1 MNKKQQK
8 LIDESL
14 AILQALDFPRAQQ
27 NERSALTLLALLN
40 LTPPK
45 TWKDAEA
52 PMTGIRAI
60 LDFCRSNF
68 GKPYAENTRETFR
81 RQTMHQFVAA
91 GLVVENPGKP
101 ERPINSPKTCYQIEP
116 GALGLLR
123 DNYKAK
129 TWKSELAN
137 YLSERGGLASKYAME
152 RDMLMIPVT
161 IAEGASI
168 QLSPGKHSQL
178 IKDIIEKFGPRFAP
192 GGVVLYVG
200 DTGDKWG
207 YFDEA
212 GLAALG
218 IVMDMHGKMP
228 DVIIYD
234 AAKNWINLIE
244 AVTSHGPV
252 NAKRRDELAKL
263 FASCTAGVVYVTAFP
278 TQPDMARYLGGDI
291 CWETEVWF
299 ADSPTHMLHYNGDR
313 FRGPFE

>member
-8 LIDESL
+8 LLDESL

-40 LTPPK
+40 LKPPK
-45 TWKDAEA
+45 TWKDAES
-52 PMTGIRAI
+52 PMIGIRAI
-60 LDFCRSNF
+60 LDFCRSNY

-91 GLVVENPGKP
+91 GLVVENPDKP
-101 ERPINSPKTCYQIEP
+101 ERPINSPKWCYQIEP
-116 GALGLLR
+116 GALRFLR
-123 DNYKAK
+123 EHYKAK

-137 YLSERGGLASKYAME
+137 YLSERGGLARKYAME

-161 IAEGASI
+161 IAEGSSI
-168 QLSPGKHSQL
+168 QLSPGKHSNL
-178 IKDIIEKFGPRFAP
+178 IKEIIDKFGPRFAP

-218 IVMDMHGKMP
+218 VEVDTHGKMP

-234 AAKNWINLIE
+234 TARNWIILIE

-263 FASCTAGVVYVTAFP
+263 FASCTAGIVYVTAFS
-278 TQPDMARYLGGDI
+278 TQPDMARYLGDI

-299 ADSPTHMLHYNGDR
+299 ADAPTHMLHYNGDR
-313 FRGPFE
+313 YRGPFD